1 MGPRPFPLEALVT
14 PVVRKTL
21 VVQLQAGQTGDRFP
35 VLAHLG
41 YDAADPFALT
51 AVFSHDG
58 RVLAEWTLDREMVA
72 AGLTR
77 PVGVGDVRMR
87 PESRGMWDE
96 LRIELLG
103 DDRSD
108 GERHRAVV
116 FVWAAA
122 VEAFLRETHEVVRPG
137 EEEVCVDAF
146 LAELTAE
153 G

>member
-1 MGPRPFPLEALVT
+1 MNTAVH
-14 PVVRKTL
+14 KTM
-21 VVQLQAGQTGDRFP
+21 VVQLQAGDTADRFP
-35 VLAHLG
+35 VLAHLA

-51 AVFSHDG
+51 VLFSHDG
-58 RVLAEWTLDREMVA
+58 RVLARWTLDREMVA
-72 AGLTR
+72 EGLTR
-77 PVGVGDVRMR
+77 PVGVGDVRLR

-103 DDRSD
+103 DDRAD
-108 GERHRAVV
+108 GARHRAVV

-122 VEAFLRETHEVVRPG
+122 VEAFLRETHAVVPPG
-137 EEEVCVDAF
+137 RERVGVDDF

>member
-1 MGPRPFPLEALVT
+1 MNTAVH
-14 PVVRKTL
+14 KTL
-21 VVQLQAGQTGDRFP
+21 VVQLQAGDTADRFP
-35 VLAHLG
+35 VLAHLA

-51 AVFSHDG
+51 VLFSHDG
-58 RVLAEWTLDREMVA
+58 RVLARWTLDREMVA
-72 AGLTR
+72 EGLTR
-77 PVGVGDVRMR
+77 PVGVGDVRLR

-103 DDRSD
+103 DDRAD
-108 GERHRAVV
+108 GDRHRAVV

-122 VEAFLRETHEVVRPG
+122 VEAFLHETHTVVRPG
-137 EEEVCVDAF
+137 RERVCVDDF

>member
-1 MGPRPFPLEALVT
+1 MNT
-14 PVVRKTL
+14 VVHKTL
-21 VVQLQAGQTGDRFP
+21 VVQLQAGATADRFP
-35 VLAHLG
+35 VFAHLA

-58 RVLAEWTLDREMVA
+58 RVLARWTLDREMVA
-72 AGLTR
+72 EGLTR
-77 PVGVGDVRMR
+77 PVGVGDVRLR

-103 DDRSD
+103 DDRAD

-122 VEAFLRETHEVVRPG
+122 VEAFLRETHTVVRPG
-137 EEEVCVDAF
+137 REQVRVDDF